1 MFLALAVAGAKMMS
15 AIPEKIVLRST
26 TKISLND
33 RFVNETDLYNMM
45 PVTYSRLFQLISQ
58 WHSLGLNFLLVE
70 RDWTVAF

>member
-58 WHSLGLNFLLVE
+58 
-70 RDWTVAF
+70 